1 MGLRSRL
8 RARWSPGLPAVVWGW
23 LLAVV
28 SSQTATPTPSLT
40 PSLSPSPASI
50 CNVRTIAGT
59 GTATSTGDSGQA
71 SSATLNEVFG
81 VATDGTWLYAGEY
94 TGRRVRRVNLA
105 TGVITTYAG
114 TGSGTGSFLGV
125 AATSANLGGV
135 TGVSIL
141 PNGDVAASAN
151 DRCTLVG
158 IAAATQVT
166 YGLAGNDTCL
176 AAGNV
181 ALSGVA
187 ANATAFG
194 VVRYAAQLGPDGLFV
209 STNADNRVRL
219 VNLTTG
225 AYTCVRGEWGGAAVV
240 ALPACCGARIR
251 TPFATLHLPPP
262 PLSIQGWW
270 RRG

>member
-1 MGLRSRL
+1 MGVRSRL
-8 RARWSPGLPAVVWGW
+8 PERWSSGLPAVVGV
-23 LLAVV
+23 LVLAVA

-40 PSLSPSPASI
+40 PSLSPSPASV

-59 GTATSTGDSGQA
+59 GTATSTGDSGQGTA
-71 SSATLNEVFG
+71 ATLNEVFG

-158 IAAATQVT
+158 IAAGTQVT
-166 YGLAGNDTCL
+166 YGVAGNGTCL

-194 VVRYAAQLGPDGLFV
+194 VVRYTAQWGPDGLFV

-225 AYTCVRGEWGGAAVV
+225 ACVREGGGGGGGPRGGPARVRWGA
-240 ALPACCGARIR
+240 
-251 TPFATLHLPPP
+251 PPP
-262 PLSIQGWW
+262 PHFSTQGWW